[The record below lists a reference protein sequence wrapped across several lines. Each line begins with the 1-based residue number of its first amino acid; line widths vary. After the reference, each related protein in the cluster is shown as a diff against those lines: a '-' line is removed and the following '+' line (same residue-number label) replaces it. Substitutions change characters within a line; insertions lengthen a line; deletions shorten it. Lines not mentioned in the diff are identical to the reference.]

1 MSANFSLYC
10 FGSIHDSDMPP
21 VICKYISSG
30 KYTSCVILYSTCK
43 FWGENCTDPGC
54 GDTRSSHP
62 LPPGKS
68 PRHVWSV
75 ENHHELAAF
84 PWVGGNSTQE
94 NQGAINKLDLST
106 QFYFPFSR
114 QSWGWWWFRS
124 SLLPARH
131 QPRQTRLT
139 GSRLSVPV
147 GVPGSSPPTGGGSPW
162 PVSPSLGKWQDLQKG
177 LGRSAIT
184 AWLCIPWP
192 CPAFCSLCH
201 CLTPLCWK

>member
-94 NQGAINKLDLST
+94 NQGAINKLYLST
-106 QFYFPFSR
+106 QFYFPFSSDWLFPQDR
-114 QSWGWWWFRS
+114 VKCQYI
-124 SLLPARH
+124 SL
-131 QPRQTRLT
+131 
-139 GSRLSVPV
+139 VPIIHFNSHMIIV
-147 GVPGSSPPTGGGSPW
+147 YFTMLIQVIFFC
-162 PVSPSLGKWQDLQKG
+162 KW
-177 LGRSAIT
+177 
-184 AWLCIPWP
+184 
-192 CPAFCSLCH
+192 
-201 CLTPLCWK
+201 